1 MLDETEM
8 TRDLMGKYVDTF
20 AFPDG
25 RLEIRWKGIS
35 LPYSAFDKDQRVT
48 HAAITENKRL
58 GAVLEFI
65 KAEQEKGAPPKAN
78 PAGKQR
84 TRYKKTGRKPP
95 GRPSKMEGYY
105 ARRRTERE
113 AAATS
118 DKA

>member
-1 MLDETEM
+1 
-8 TRDLMGKYVDTF
+8 MGAAYTQ
-20 AFPDG
+20 
-25 RLEIRWKGIS
+25 LS
-35 LPYSAFDKDQRVT
+35 LKERRRIEDWWHSAFDKDQRVT

-65 KAEQEKGAPPKAN
+65 KAEQEKETPPKAK

-105 ARRRTERE
+105 ARRRAERE
-113 AAATS
+113 AQAVVS